1 MTVEKKTLE
10 KLQRWIRSAGTG
22 HEEPAPPQRD
32 ADNALRAVLEENERL
47 EKNKEFQ
54 RGMCDRREAEFKAET
69 DHLKAENERLRDEVA
84 WLEERNAMNVKTYQD
99 RIDAALAIPG
109 RERLKNEPLE
119 TDYAEVVGLMVRA
132 IKGEEE

>member
-32 ADNALRAVLEENERL
+32 ADNALRAVLEENEQL

-69 DHLKAENERLRDEVA
+69 DHLKAENERLRAEA
-84 WLEERNAMNVKTYQD
+84 ARLEEKRIELLEAIRVARD
-99 RIDAALAIPG
+99 RLEGAGGVLSALDVDP
-109 RERLKNEPLE
+109 
-119 TDYAEVVGLMVRA
+119 
-132 IKGEEE
+132 